1 MPVGR
6 LIVATLS
13 PPPLLTLIVAPV
25 AGGASVAEIA
35 VPSVPVA
42 AGRKPLGFAGIA
54 SAPPRSSWMI
64 LELSFTTQSALF
76 VTPSRIVRLRYV
88 SLRSVLSRP
97 GDAEISLIVRLKS
110 SSKACVEPG
119 ASATS

>member
-1 MPVGR
+1 
-6 LIVATLS
+6 
-13 PPPLLTLIVAPV
+13 
-25 AGGASVAEIA
+25 
-35 VPSVPVA
+35 
-42 AGRKPLGFAGIA
+42 
-54 SAPPRSSWMI
+54 MI
-64 LELSFTTQSALF
+64 FELSFTTQSALF

-110 SSKACVEPG
+110 SSNACVEPG